1 MAGKKRP
8 TKQTWKKILA
18 GIMGATILGT
28 GAIAY
33 KNLPYFIGE
42 KVVEVVD
49 GDTIIIENR
58 QPIRLYGLNA
68 PELQNYL
75 GDKAKDTLTSLVL
88 NKKVILREPL
98 SDGRGRVM
106 ALVYQNGRLINEIM
120 IKSGLAQ
127 YRRQGGSETI
137 KLSAANDYARK
148 NKIGI
153 YSSMCYQ
160 TESPNSKCIIKGNYN
175 DQNGTRFY
183 FQPSCRFYNLV
194 IIEKHQ
200 GDEWFCTE
208 RQARA
213 AGFSKSPN
221 CE

>member
-1 MAGKKRP
+1 
-8 TKQTWKKILA
+8 
-18 GIMGATILGT
+18 MGTAILGT
-28 GAIAY
+28 GVIAY

-68 PELQNYL
+68 PDLKYCL
-75 GDKAKDTLTSLVL
+75 GKEAKSVLSSLVL

-98 SDGRGRVM
+98 SDKRGRIL
-106 ALVYQNGRLINEIM
+106 ALVYQSGRLINEIM

-127 YRRQGGSETI
+127 YHRQGGSETK
-137 KLSAANDYARK
+137 KLRTANDYARK

-153 YSSMCYQ
+153 YSSKCYQ
-160 TESPNSKCIIKGNYN
+160 TTSPNSDCTIKGNY
-175 DQNGTRFY
+175 DEQKGIKVY
-183 FQPSCRFYNLV
+183 FPESCKYYNLV

-200 GDEWFCTE
+200 GDDWFCTE
-208 RQARA
+208 DEAIK
-213 AGFSKSPN
+213 AGFSKSPG
-221 CE
+221 C